1 MEFTRS
7 AGSAYNLNQTC
18 IFRLAKV
25 LLEESDLTI
34 TEALEPQTND
44 RMNHE
49 WSMDK
54 MSFLLKAKKDL
65 LYDDEE
71 ITLQQTL
78 ADSIDISHPDFDR
91 QIAIVNLK
99 RSFIVAVD
107 LCNKCL
113 MVWHQEELDRNQG
126 TCNECTLIE
135 ETPEE
140 SEEEKLEE
148 LSEPEPSQ
156 ITEQNQKI

>member
-1 MEFTRS
+1 
-7 AGSAYNLNQTC
+7 
-18 IFRLAKV
+18 
-25 LLEESDLTI
+25 
-34 TEALEPQTND
+34 
-44 RMNHE
+44 MN
-49 WSMDK
+49 K
-54 MSFLLKAKKDL
+54 MSLLLRAERDL
-65 LYDDEE
+65 LYNDEE

-78 ADSIDISHPDFDR
+78 ADSIDVSHPDFDR

-113 MVWHQEELDRNQG
+113 IVRHQKELDRNQG
-126 TCNECTLIE
+126 TCNEYALIE

-140 SEEEKLEE
+140 SEEEKLEK

-156 ITEQNQKI
+156 ITE

>member
-1 MEFTRS
+1 
-7 AGSAYNLNQTC
+7 
-18 IFRLAKV
+18 
-25 LLEESDLTI
+25 
-34 TEALEPQTND
+34 
-44 RMNHE
+44 MNHE
-49 WSMDK
+49 WSMNE
-54 MSFLLKAKKDL
+54 MSLLLRAERDL

-107 LCNKCL
+107 LCNECL
-113 MVWHQEELDRNQG
+113 MVQHQEELDRNQG
-126 TCNECTLIE
+126 TCNECALIE

-148 LSEPEPSQ
+148 LSELEPSQ
-156 ITEQNQKI
+156 TTEQHQRI

>member
-1 MEFTRS
+1 
-7 AGSAYNLNQTC
+7 
-18 IFRLAKV
+18 
-25 LLEESDLTI
+25 
-34 TEALEPQTND
+34 
-44 RMNHE
+44 MNHE
-49 WSMDK
+49 QLMNEIS
-54 MSFLLKAKKDL
+54 LLLRAERDL

-78 ADSIDISHPDFDR
+78 ADSIDINHSDFDK

-113 MVWHQEELDRNQG
+113 MVQHQEELDRNQG
-126 TCNECTLIE
+126 TCNECALIE

-148 LSEPEPSQ
+148 PSELEPFQ
-156 ITEQNQKI
+156 ITKQNQRIQQLED